1 MTYDIPMKY
10 KSLSFLAA
18 MILGVSFAAH
28 SLPAKR
34 GLHTL
39 TQPDGTTIEVRIV
52 GDEFSHYYLTPDGYP
67 LVADSEG
74 VLRYATVAPNGVAV
88 MSDVKASDLSRRG
101 LAETEFVGRIDRQA
115 AVKAV
120 SRRQKPRKLPESG
133 KGLFSTGFPSK
144 GDILSLI
151 HI

>member
-1 MTYDIPMKY
+1 MVQGIPMKY

-67 LVADSEG
+67 LLADSDG
-74 VLRYATVAPNGVAV
+74 VMRYVTLAPNGVAV
-88 MSDVKASDLSRRG
+88 MSD
-101 LAETEFVGRIDRQA
+101 
-115 AVKAV
+115 
-120 SRRQKPRKLPESG
+120 RKSVV
-133 KGLFSTGFPSK
+133 
-144 GDILSLI
+144 
-151 HI
+151 